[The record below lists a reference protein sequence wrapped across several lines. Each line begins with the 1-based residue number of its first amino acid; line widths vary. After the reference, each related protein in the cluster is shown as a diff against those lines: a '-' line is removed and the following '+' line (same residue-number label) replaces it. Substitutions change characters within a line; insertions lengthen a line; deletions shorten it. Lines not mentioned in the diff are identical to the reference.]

1 MNQLATTTQPPL
13 SISELEAM
21 AGHIV
26 RSGLF
31 GMRKV
36 EEAVAL
42 MIVEQAENRHPGT
55 VASEYHIIQGRPAL
69 KADAILARFQS
80 AGGKVEWHE
89 YSDTVVSGTFSH
101 PSGGSLKVD
110 WDMDR
115 AKAAGLGGK
124 DNWKK
129 YPRQMLRARVIS
141 DGVRGVYPAVLQGF
155 YTPEEVQDFAPAPA
169 PAPIQSAPKPAPKKL
184 KTPEA
189 APVVE
194 AEVVEAKPVEAKP
207 VEVEVVENNT
217 VTEDRAWINTLEPV
231 LGTHELPVNAF
242 LTAKGQIQV
251 GQTWRDLAEGE
262 YRKRIIAN
270 PEGFLGAATGGTK

>member
-1 MNQLATTTQPPL
+1 MNQIVTTTQPPL

-42 MIVEQAENRHPGT
+42 MIVAQAENRHPGT

-89 YSDTVVSGTFSH
+89 YTDTVVSGTFTH
-101 PSGGSLKVD
+101 PAGGSLKVD

-129 YPRQMLRARVIS
+129 YPRQMLRARAVS

-155 YTPEEVQDFAPAPA
+155 YTPEEVQDFAPAAFTAA
-169 PAPIQSAPKPAPKKL
+169 PALPVAPKAAPKKV
-184 KTPEA
+184 KTPDP

-194 AEVVEAKPVEAKP
+194 AEP
-207 VEVEVVENNT
+207 VEVQTIEAEVVESNM
-217 VTEDRAWINTLEPV
+217 VAEESVWINTLEPV

-242 LTAKGQIQV
+242 LTAKGQIEV

-270 PEGFLGAATGGTK
+270 PDGFLGAATGATK

>member
-42 MIVEQAENRHPGT
+42 MIVAQAENRHPGT
-55 VASEYHIIQGRPAL
+55 VASEYNIIQGRPAL

-80 AGGKVEWHE
+80 AGGKVEWDQ
-89 YSDTVVSGTFSH
+89 YTDTVVSGTFSH
-101 PSGGSLKVD
+101 PAGGSLKVD
-110 WDMDR
+110 WDLDR
-115 AKAAGLGGK
+115 AKAAGLGQK

-141 DGVRGVYPAVLQGF
+141 EGIRGIYPAVLQGF
-155 YTPEEVQDFAPAPA
+155 YTPEEVQDFAPAASVPSPA
-169 PAPIQSAPKPAPKKL
+169 APKKL
-184 KTPEA
+184 KTPEPA
-189 APVVE
+189 L
-194 AEVVEAKPVEAKP
+194 VVEAKPVEAEAKP
-207 VEVEVVENNT
+207 IEIEVVESNL
-217 VTEDRAWINTLEPV
+217 VAEDSVWINTLEPV

-242 LTAKGQIQV
+242 LTAKGQIQA

-270 PEGFLGAATGGTK
+270 PEGFLGAATGGSK

>member
-1 MNQLATTTQPPL
+1 
-13 SISELEAM
+13 M

-31 GMRKV
+31 GLRKI

-42 MIVEQAENRHPGT
+42 MIVAQAENRHPGT
-55 VASEYHIIQGRPAL
+55 VASEYNIIQGRPAL

-80 AGGKVEWHE
+80 AGGKVEWHDYTDE
-89 YSDTVVSGTFSH
+89 CVTGTFSH
-101 PSGGSLKVD
+101 PAGGSLKVD
-110 WDMDR
+110 WDMNR

-155 YTPEEVQDFAPAPA
+155 YTPEEVQDFAPAAFTAA
-169 PAPIQSAPKPAPKKL
+169 PALPVAPKAAPKKV
-184 KTPEA
+184 KTPDT

-194 AEVVEAKPVEAKP
+194 AEVVEAKT
-207 VEVEVVENNT
+207 VEVEVVENNF
-217 VTEDRAWINTLEPV
+217 VSEEGAWINTLEPV
-231 LGTHELPVNAF
+231 LGAHELPVNAF
-242 LTAKGQIQV
+242 LTAKGQIEV
-251 GQTWRDLAEGE
+251 GQTWRNLAEGE

-270 PEGFLGAATGGTK
+270 PDGFLGAATGATK

>member
-1 MNQLATTTQPPL
+1 
-13 SISELEAM
+13 M

-31 GMRKV
+31 GMRKI

-42 MIVEQAENRHPGT
+42 MIVAQAEHRHPGT

-80 AGGKVEWHE
+80 AGGKVEWHDYTDE
-89 YSDTVVSGTFSH
+89 CVTGTFSH
-101 PSGGSLKVD
+101 PAGGSLKVD
-110 WDMDR
+110 WDMAR

-155 YTPEEVQDFAPAPA
+155 YTPEEVQDFAAPVAVSATPPA
-169 PAPIQSAPKPAPKKL
+169 IEDKPAKPAKKPK
-184 KTPEA
+184 EV
-189 APVVE
+189 APTIE
-194 AEVVEAKPVEAKP
+194 AEIVP
-207 VEVEVVENNT
+207 EVQGEGRAEEN
-217 VTEDRAWINTLEPV
+217 WISPLESV
-231 LGTHELPVNAF
+231 LGPNESPVNAF
-242 LTAKGQIQV
+242 LVAKGQIEAE
-251 GQTWRDLAEGE
+251 QTWRDLPDNA
-262 YRKRIIAN
+262 YRQRIVGN
-270 PEGFLGAATGGTK
+270 PEGFVAAATGVQK